1 MKRKLLSI
9 IALLCLAVSGAW
21 AQGVNYTTDDIGKL
35 MGSDS
40 KVYATAADVPWGV
53 TVSGMI
59 AYVNTTEK
67 RGLVIGPTDL
77 NHNNT
82 EGSGKSTISQAFV
95 SCDDYNRARPAV
107 ATTSWFLPSQYDFNR
122 MIGEDGCQSADN
134 LRQLKGR
141 QANSC
146 ASDAAGIWAMQ
157 TNEGYWSSTETSTSG
172 NYYNFWADDCN
183 SVGYKEDLKYVRPC
197 FRFSFDYTTYIDH
210 TVSGEGTNTVVTPV
224 ERTVAMGGHNPIDGT
239 TVIDGYGMT
248 GYLNPSNGNVEVSN
262 KTVVINTSLYFT
274 NPVVISGTVNFILCD
289 GVTFTCTKMINVG
302 SGHTLNI
309 YCQSEGTGKLV
320 VTGTDGNAGIGSIK
334 NVYAGTI
341 NIHGGTIEATGGEH
355 GAGIGG
361 GRYRGFDPAKTYGQ
375 LTVYGGDVT
384 AKGGE
389 RGAGIGSGYMLESDS
404 NDGFS
409 GYVTIYGG
417 NVKATGG
424 LRSAG
429 IGGGKYGGGT
439 FLYIYGGTVKAWGS
453 GYFAPGI
460 GTGSDGSGGTVTV
473 YGGDVEAQAIDY
485 SSGVRCSSAAIYGG
499 TVKANAAFTAFN
511 AFDVGQLTI
520 GDPMTVW
527 AGWGNMGKGGRYPK
541 DERVNA
547 CLSNQK
553 AVISVCDHPNAAYT
567 VNGTA
572 ANGDHTRH
580 CRYCNDTTTEP
591 HNLVDGICTACG
603 ATNRPTHTV
612 TICLPKD
619 KTNTGVYEVK
629 QTYQVIDNKPFNLPG
644 SPVEVNKME
653 FDGWLVGTATNGSY
667 LKAEGET
674 LLSEGDEYTATAD
687 VSLTARYKPLNVNLY
702 DEDPEKQNVMA
713 LFSNY
718 DKPTASITLQG
729 RTLFKDG
736 DWNTLCLPFDVTL
749 SKSPLSGDG
758 VQVME
763 LDAAAT
769 HFDATSLL
777 TVHFEPISGD
787 VLKAGKPYIIKW
799 DNTDEN
805 LESPVFKDVKITSVL
820 TSSVSFNGGKFWGY
834 YWPFEINA
842 DNINEIIY
850 LGAGNTL
857 GYADEP
863 RTLRSFRAHFEVPSV
878 NGARAMTRSII
889 YFGGETTGIVDVE
902 VNSQRSTLN
911 APLSGWY
918 TLDGRKLSG
927 EPTQKGMYIYNGRK
941 VIK

>member
-1 MKRKLLSI
+1 MKRATIFIL
-9 IALLCLAVSGAW
+9 ALFCLMVSGVW

-59 AYVNTTEK
+59 AYVNTTDK

-77 NHNNT
+77 NHNST
-82 EGSGKSTISQAFV
+82 EGSGKSTISQALV
-95 SCDDYNRARPAV
+95 SCDNYKRARPAV
-107 ATTSWFLPSQYDFNR
+107 ATTSWGLPNQYEFNC
-122 MIGEDGCQSADN
+122 MIGENGCQSADN

-141 QANSC
+141 QAKSC

-157 TNEGYWSSTETSTSG
+157 TDEGYWSCTETSTSG
-172 NYYNFWADDCN
+172 NWYNFWADDCN

-289 GVTFTCTKMINVG
+289 GVTFTCTKMINVA

-361 GRYRGFDPAKTYGQ
+361 GRYRGFDPAYTYGH

-384 AKGGE
+384 AKGGDY
-389 RGAGIGSGYMLESDS
+389 GAGIGSGDELDS
-404 NDGFS
+404 SDGFS

-424 LRSAG
+424 LYSAG
-429 IGGGKYGGGT
+429 IGGGCYGGGT

-460 GTGSDGSGGTVTV
+460 GTGYHGSGGTVTV
-473 YGGDVEAQAIDY
+473 YGGDVESNATKY
-485 SSGVRCSSAAIYGG
+485 GYGVRCNSAAFYGG
-499 TVKANAAFTAFN
+499 TFKASASSPSFN
-511 AFDVGQLTI
+511 AFVVGQLTI

-580 CRYCNDTTTEP
+580 CRYCNVTATEP

-612 TICLPKD
+612 TIYLPKD

-644 SPVEVNKME
+644 SPVEVSKME

-667 LKAEGET
+667 LKADGET
-674 LLSEGDEYTATAD
+674 LLSEGDAYTVTED

-702 DEDPEKQNVMA
+702 DEDDNKNAYA
-713 LFSNY
+713 LFKYYN
-718 DKPTASITLQG
+718 KPVASVTLQG

-749 SKSPLSGDG
+749 SNSPLSGDG

-769 HFDATSLL
+769 HFDATNLL

-787 VLKAGKPYIIKW
+787 VLKAGRPYIIKW

-805 LESPVFKDVKITSVL
+805 IESPVFKDVKM
-820 TSSVSFNGGKFWGY
+820 SSVFTSTVAFNGGTFTGNFV
-834 YWPFEINA
+834 PLEINA
-842 DNINEIIY
+842 DNINEIVY

-889 YFGGETTGIVDVE
+889 YFGNETTGISE
-902 VNSQRSTLN
+902 KGIVNSEKF
-911 APLSGWY
+911 APTTGWY
-918 TLDGRKLSG
+918 SLDGRKLSG
-927 EPTQKGMYIYNGRK
+927 EPTQKGVYIHNGRK
-941 VIK
+941 VIVK